1 MLLDFEG
8 GATLLLPHRLDQH
21 QHREEEGGEE
31 DGRGRGEDASTPPS
45 SSQLGWVT
53 SLDWTPGRIRYQ
65 VDRKVLGGTKLKGL
79 RTLELSEVQ
88 GEDADRWRPK
98 DGGSNM
104 RQ

>member
-1 MLLDFEG
+1 M
-8 GATLLLPHRLDQH
+8 DQH
-21 QHREEEGGEE
+21 SEVRGGEGE
-31 DGRGRGEDASTPPS
+31 GAARGGDGGDPP
-45 SSQLGWVT
+45 SQLGWVT

-88 GEDADRWRPK
+88 GEDAERWRPK

>member
-1 MLLDFEG
+1 
-8 GATLLLPHRLDQH
+8 LDQH
-21 QHREEEGGEE
+21 SEEEEGG
-31 DGRGRGEDASTPPS
+31 GGGGEGTNP

-65 VDRKVLGGTKLKGL
+65 LDRKVLGGTKLKGL

>member
-1 MLLDFEG
+1 
-8 GATLLLPHRLDQH
+8 
-21 QHREEEGGEE
+21 
-31 DGRGRGEDASTPPS
+31 
-45 SSQLGWVT
+45 VT

-65 VDRKVLGGTKLKGL
+65 LDRKVLGGTKLKGL